1 MLKPLLTI
9 GALQLAAMLVMLLRT
24 KLLALYFGP
33 EGVGLMAVIDKLL
46 ALFVQGLSLS
56 LPFAALRFLPELWRN
71 DRAACYSMWRA
82 MALATA
88 LLSVLVGAAGV
99 TLSLS
104 DAGVWGNALAAH
116 PMTLVAAFASLPA
129 LALWPLIQNAYAGTM
144 RHRDS
149 MLFLLAHAVVLT
161 LTGAFGAFGG
171 SLTLL
176 YASYGVGA
184 FALLAVATRHLVR
197 PMRPAGGLRWRGWR
211 DFVPDARILRFSLAL
226 SGLTVLAPF
235 AALYTH
241 YWILE
246 QHGARDAGW
255 MQAAIGV
262 SLAVRGVLGAAHQV
276 YLTPQLNSR
285 VDWTERMAWA
295 GHFQHAWCLLTAVL
309 VPPLLLGAEWAV
321 RLLYADSFVPATSF
335 VALFVL
341 TEVVAMMA
349 STYQGLIV
357 AADRMRFHVAQ
368 NVAAQLL
375 LLGVAWLTIPRW
387 GIVGA
392 ALGALAAQCFL
403 LVCTLGYLRWSMGQR
418 PDARVSA
425 LMLYLVLVLT
435 ACGWLGAAGLA
446 ANLPSLGRA
455 AAVYLALAVGLL
467 LFINAEERQ
476 RWIGA
481 LARVLRRRHGPQ

>member
-24 KLLALYFGP
+24 KLLALFFGP
-33 EGVGLMAVIDKLL
+33 EGVGLMAVVDKLL

-71 DRAACYSMWRA
+71 DRAACYGTWRT
-82 MALATA
+82 MALAIA
-88 LLSVLVGAAGV
+88 VLSVVAGAIGAA
-99 TLSLS
+99 LSWI
-104 DAGVWGNALAAH
+104 DPGVWGKGLASQ
-116 PMTLVAAFASLPA
+116 PLTLVAAFTSLPA

-149 MLFLLAHAVVLT
+149 MLFLLAHAGVLT
-161 LTGAFGAFGG
+161 LTGALGAWGG
-171 SLTLL
+171 SLSLL
-176 YASYGVGA
+176 YASYAVGA
-184 FALLAVATRHLVR
+184 FVLLGAATRHLVQ
-197 PMRPAGGLRWRGWR
+197 PMRPAGGLPWRGWR
-211 DFVPDARILRFSLAL
+211 DAIPEPRILRFSLAL

-246 QHGARDAGW
+246 QEGARAAGW

-285 VDWTERMAWA
+285 SDWSERMAWA

-321 RLLYADSFVPATSF
+321 RLLYAGTFVPATQF

-341 TEVVAMMA
+341 TEVVGMLAG
-349 STYQGLIV
+349 TYQGLIV

-368 NVAAQLL
+368 NAFAQLL
-375 LLGVAWLTIPRW
+375 LLGVAWWAIPRW

-392 ALGALAAQCFL
+392 ALGPLAAQCFL
-403 LVCTLGYLRWSMGQR
+403 LVCTLGYLRTRMGQR
-418 PDARVSA
+418 PDARVAA
-425 LMLYLVLVLT
+425 LMLYLVLALL
-435 ACGWLGAAGLA
+435 ACGWIGASGLA
-446 ANLPSLGRA
+446 LDAASLARA
-455 AAVYLALAVGLL
+455 LLVYATLAAGLL
-467 LFINAEERQ
+467 LFINAEERARWAGLVQ
-476 RWIGA
+476 RAWQG
-481 LARVLRRRHGPQ
+481 RRA

>member
-24 KLLALYFGP
+24 KLLALFLGP

-71 DRAACYSMWRA
+71 DRAACYAAWRRMA
-82 MALATA
+82 AAIVLLALVVALA
-88 LLSVLVGAAGV
+88 GAAV
-99 TLSLS
+99 SLGRS
-104 DAGVWGNALAAH
+104 TVWGSALAAQ
-116 PMTLVAAFASLPA
+116 PWTLAVAFASLPA
-129 LALWPLIQNAYAGTM
+129 LALWPLLQNAYAGTM
-144 RHRDS
+144 RHSDS
-149 MLFLLAHAVVLT
+149 MLFLLAHSAL
-161 LTGAFGAFGG
+161 LAITGAIGALAG

-176 YASYGVGA
+176 YASYAVA
-184 FALLAVATRHLVR
+184 AWPLLAFATRHLVQ
-197 PMRPAGGLRWRGWR
+197 PMRPAGGLPWRGWR
-211 DFVPDARILRFSLAL
+211 DAVPETRVLRFSLAL
-226 SGLTVLAPF
+226 SGLSVLAPF

-246 QHGARDAGW
+246 QQGARDAGW

-295 GHFQHAWCLLTAVL
+295 GHFQHAWCLLAAVL

-321 RLLYADSFVPATSF
+321 RLLYADSFVPATGF

-341 TEVVAMMA
+341 TEVIGMLAG
-349 STYQGLIV
+349 TYQGLIV

-368 NVAAQLL
+368 NAAAQLL

-387 GIVGA
+387 GIAGA
-392 ALGALAAQCFL
+392 ALGPLAAQCFL
-403 LVCTLGYLRWSMGQR
+403 LVCTLGYLRLRMGQR
-418 PDARVSA
+418 PDARVGA
-425 LMLYLVLVLT
+425 LMLYLVLALL
-435 ACGWLGAAGLA
+435 ACGWIGASGLTTD
-446 ANLPSLGRA
+446 LPSLARA
-455 AAVYLALAVGLL
+455 ALVYLALAAGLL
-467 LFINAEERQ
+467 LFINAEERR
-476 RWIGA
+476 RWTGA
-481 LARVLRRRHGPQ
+481 LAQVWRARGRP

>member
-24 KLLALYFGP
+24 KLLALFFGP

-46 ALFVQGLSLS
+46 ALFVQALSLS

-71 DRAACYSMWRA
+71 DRTACYAMWRT
-82 MALATA
+82 MALAIA
-88 LLSVLVGAAGV
+88 LLSAVAAMAGAA
-99 TLSLS
+99 LSLGH
-104 DAGVWGNALAAH
+104 AGVWGKELAAQ
-116 PMTLVAAFASLPA
+116 PLTLAAAFASLPA

-149 MLFLLAHAVVLT
+149 MLFLLAHAAVLT
-161 LTGAFGAFGG
+161 LTGALGAFGG

-176 YASYGVGA
+176 YASYAVGA
-184 FALLAVATRHLVR
+184 FVLLGAATRHLVR
-197 PMRPAGGLRWRGWR
+197 PMRPAGGLPWRGWR
-211 DFVPDARILRFSLAL
+211 DAIPEPRILRFSLAL

-246 QHGARDAGW
+246 QQGARDAGW

-285 VDWTERMAWA
+285 ADWTERMAWA

-321 RLLYADSFVPATSF
+321 RLLYAESFVPATQF

-341 TEVVAMMA
+341 TEVIGMMA
-349 STYQGLIV
+349 GTYQGLIV
-357 AADRMRFHVAQ
+357 AADRMRFHVVQNALAQ
-368 NVAAQLL
+368 VL

-392 ALGALAAQCFL
+392 ALGPLAAQCFL
-403 LVCTLGYLRWSMGQR
+403 LVCTLGYLRTQMGQR
-418 PDARVSA
+418 PDARVAA
-425 LMLYLVLVLT
+425 LMLYLVLALL
-435 ACGWLGAAGLA
+435 ACGWIGASGLA
-446 ANLPSLGRA
+446 ADLPSLGGA
-455 AAVYLALAVGLL
+455 ALLYAALAAGLL

-476 RWIGA
+476 RWSGA
-481 LARVLRRRHGPQ
+481 LARLWRRERT